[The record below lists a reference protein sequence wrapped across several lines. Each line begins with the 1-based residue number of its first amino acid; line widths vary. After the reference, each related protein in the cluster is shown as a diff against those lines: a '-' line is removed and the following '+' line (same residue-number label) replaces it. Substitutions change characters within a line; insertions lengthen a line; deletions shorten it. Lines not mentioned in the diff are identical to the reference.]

1 MSIWIETENEDFYF
15 YLPKDKIIK
24 KSSKITEDK
33 SDETVSNDNSENT
46 VTKSND
52 ISKDGNKPNLT
63 PTKKDNS
70 QGMEDAAAGTDIKIK
85 TAVRTMLS

>member
-24 KSSKITEDK
+24 KSSKITQDK
-33 SDETVSNDNSENT
+33 SDETVSNDNTENT
-46 VTKSND
+46 VTKLND